1 MSEDTSN
8 ADLRHDEH
16 EDGHDEGETQRGFTF
31 EDMRLAVGDRLQ
43 IECTANTGVRGAFVR
58 VIGYMDG
65 ISLLVST
72 PVAGGRRVELVEN
85 DPVIVRVFSRQSAFA
100 FRASVLRACK
110 LPFDYVHLSFPTV
123 IQGSVIRK
131 STRVRTQFAVR
142 LSSPTGGEAS
152 EGTMLNL
159 SATGALIHTRAA
171 LGEQGSIIRMRFD
184 VDLHGLQSEL
194 DIAGEIRNVQ
204 QEPDAEGE
212 GIEYH
217 YGVDFHELG
226 AEDRMKIKSLVYQTI
241 IEQPRRII

>member
-1 MSEDTSN
+1 MSEDRGN
-8 ADLRHDEH
+8 EDPRRDEPADE
-16 EDGHDEGETQRGFTF
+16 HDEGEAQRGFTF

-43 IECTANTGVRGAFVR
+43 IECTANTGVLRAFVR

-226 AEDRMKIKSLVYQTI
+226 AEDRMKIKSLVYQII

>member
-1 MSEDTSN
+1 MSEDTGN
-8 ADLRHDEH
+8 EDLQRDELAEEH
-16 EDGHDEGETQRGFTF
+16 EEDGAQRGYTF

-43 IECTANTGVRGAFVR
+43 IECAASTGVRRAFVR
-58 VIGYMDG
+58 VVGYVDG
-65 ISLLVST
+65 ISLLVTT

-100 FRASVLRACK
+100 FRASVLRACR
-110 LPFDYVHLSFPTV
+110 LPLDYVHLSFPSV

-131 STRVRTQFAVR
+131 STRVRTQFPVQVNTQAG
-142 LSSPTGGEAS
+142 SAAG

-159 SATGALIHTRAA
+159 SATGALIQTHAS
-171 LGEQGSIIRMRFD
+171 LGEPGAIVRLRFD
-184 VDLHGLQSEL
+184 VDLHGLQTEL
-194 DIAGEIRNVQ
+194 DIEAEIRNVQ
-204 QEPDAEGE
+204 QAADAEAE